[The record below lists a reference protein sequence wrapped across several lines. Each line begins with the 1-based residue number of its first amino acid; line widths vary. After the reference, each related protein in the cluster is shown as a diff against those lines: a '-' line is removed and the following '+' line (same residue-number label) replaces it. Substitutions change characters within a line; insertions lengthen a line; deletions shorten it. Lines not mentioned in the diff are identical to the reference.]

1 MANNEFAHPRSAEP
15 LVDPSVDASV
25 PEAAAVVGSGAW
37 RALLLDEERTCRT
50 FGLGAAVVS
59 ISVPLDLD
67 SPGSPRPALV
77 DAVRGALRSTD
88 RIGLLSPT
96 ELTVLLIPLAS
107 IHEARAIVTTI
118 DAALRQA
125 AGGTRVG
132 WALRV
137 ARHDLL
143 HAAAHADAAMA
154 RARPSARLPV
164 TEA

>member
-1 MANNEFAHPRSAEP
+1 MANNEFAHPQSAEP
-15 LVDPSVDASV
+15 RVDSNV
-25 PEAAAVVGSGAW
+25 PEAAAVVVGSGAW
-37 RALLLDEERTCRT
+37 RAVLLDEEGTCQS
-50 FGLGAAVVS
+50 FGFGAAVVS

-67 SPGSPRPALV
+67 SPDAPGGAMV

-107 IHEARAIVTTI
+107 IHEARAIVATI

-137 ARHDLL
+137 PRHDLL

-154 RARPSARLPV
+154 RARPSSRLP
-164 TEA
+164 ARGA